1 MPLPTPPAANAG
13 RLYYMDA
20 ARGTMMLL
28 GVFFHAALFYSPE
41 NHQWVVQGND
51 TRASFYYLHELIF
64 SFRMPVFF
72 MISGYFCPL
81 VLEKFGANDFLA
93 NKARRI
99 GVPLISA
106 AVLINTAQSY
116 LLHVQR
122 HGHLP
127 IGDYL
132 GSAAYWETWTNGE
145 WVWHLWFLVN
155 LLVYFLVAYL
165 FARLAGLGFADRVT
179 TGLTGFRATRGL
191 PQVGLIL
198 PLPLCNLTI
207 DAAAYLLPWT
217 QERVPLGIISLHT
230 VLQYVPYFVFGAI
243 CYYRESLFRRFTGLH
258 WLSVLIWACA
268 FAAYVH
274 LPDRPDELPMLV
286 LRRYVAFVLAWLG
299 ASIVLRLF
307 QVLIKSS
314 SRLATVGVDA
324 SYTTYLFHHLLVL
337 ALGLGFMRLVWNPY
351 LEYVLMVTIT
361 TVATL
366 FIHYVLVARS
376 RWLSMMFNGTG
387 PRKPPV
393 NQGPCVSSSS

>member
-1 MPLPTPPAANAG
+1 MPQLTPPAASAG

-28 GVFFHAALFYSPE
+28 GVFFHTALFYSPD

-51 TRASFYYLHELIF
+51 TRASFFYLHELIL

-81 VLEKFGANDFLA
+81 VLGKLGANAFLA

-99 GVPLISA
+99 GVPLVSA
-106 AVLINTAQSY
+106 ALLINTAQNY

-127 IGDYL
+127 IRDYL
-132 GSAAYWETWTNGE
+132 GSAAYWETWINGE

-165 FARLAGLGFADRVT
+165 LARLARHGVADRVA
-179 TGLTGFRATRGL
+179 TGLARLRAMRGL
-191 PQVGLIL
+191 PLASLIL
-198 PLPLCNLTI
+198 LLPLSNLAI
-207 DAAAYLLPWT
+207 DAVAYLLPWT

-230 VLQYVPYFVFGAI
+230 VLQYVPYFAFGAI

-258 WLSVLIWACA
+258 WQSLLIWACA

-274 LPDRPDELPMLV
+274 LPERPDELPMLV

-307 QVLIKSS
+307 QILVDSS

-324 SYTTYLFHHLLVL
+324 SYTIYLFHHLLVL
-337 ALGLGFMRLVWNPY
+337 ALGLGFMRLDWSPY
-351 LEYVLMVTIT
+351 LEYALIVTIT
-361 TVATL
+361 TGVAL
-366 FIHYVLVARS
+366 LLHYVLIARS
-376 RWLSMMFNGTG
+376 RWLSMLFNGTSPG
-387 PRKPPV
+387 RPLV
-393 NQGPCVSSSS
+393 NQGPCVRSSS